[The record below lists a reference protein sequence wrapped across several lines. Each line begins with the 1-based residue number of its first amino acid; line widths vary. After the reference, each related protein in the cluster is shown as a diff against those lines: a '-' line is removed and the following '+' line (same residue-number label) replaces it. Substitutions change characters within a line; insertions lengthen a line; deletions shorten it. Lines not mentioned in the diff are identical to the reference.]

1 MTSTNIQDNEIKQL
15 ALEKRFTKKKT
26 KAEQDKQ
33 IAEWQM
39 FYLNNLDIFTE
50 DYLGIPLHYFQRT
63 LLLDTWKYDIMD
75 IIASRGISK
84 SFTISIMA
92 TDLAL
97 LLPGVN
103 ILLTSLTL
111 GQSNK
116 IIDEK
121 IDVLLS
127 SKTKGISPVLKQLRQ
142 EGFIKFGK
150 SDTGDAKVVEFGNGS
165 KIYSACCGEST
176 RGSRANIVIV
186 DESRL
191 IKKTDYDS
199 IIEPTLEPYYLN
211 GLRLETKQ
219 FFITSARAKNNWMWK
234 HLRNTVSKHYTD
246 KNIKYG
252 FFAGDIF
259 TAVANNVQ
267 TKNQL
272 IARRDNTNEL
282 DFLMEYCNIFLGES
296 EGALFSYDAFT
307 ECQVLEHAF
316 IPRTGMEVLE
326 NVEQKY
332 NFDNEFQTRAIAMDI
347 AVVGGSSNDN
357 TVFTL
362 GLVDT
367 ETSKKHVEYV
377 KSYNGMNVL
386 NQVIIAKRLFYEYKA
401 KYFIIDSKGIGSAMY
416 DLFTTETFDPE
427 YNKTYPAWTV
437 NSEPLLQLSSDSVI
451 KEKANRAIS
460 SETEDVIVPFT
471 GTSERNSE
479 AHLSVKKSIGSKT
492 LKLLIDDGEKESF
505 LVDKEAKFVTLNS
518 EEKARQLIPFVETRF
533 MINEAVSLTAK
544 ITDKGV
550 KVEEQRS
557 DTKDRYMSLAMF
569 SLFADNLLGKI
580 AKETRG
586 DVDVNVDDWKFLQ
599 SMCQF

>member
-1 MTSTNIQDNEIKQL
+1 ME
-15 ALEKRFTKKKT
+15 F
-26 KAEQDKQ
+26 
-33 IAEWQM
+33 
-39 FYLNNLDIFTE
+39 
-50 DYLGIPLHYFQRT
+50 P
-63 LLLDTWKYDIMD
+63 
-75 IIASRGISK
+75 
-84 SFTISIMA
+84 
-92 TDLAL
+92 
-97 LLPGVN
+97 
-103 ILLTSLTL
+103 SLTL

-127 SKTKGISPVLKQLRQ
+127 SKTKGISPVLKQLRE

-259 TAVANNVQ
+259 TAVANKVQ

-282 DFLMEYCNIFLGES
+282 DFLMEYCNIFLGEA
-296 EGALFSYDAFT
+296 EGALFSYDGFT
-307 ECQVLEHAF
+307 ECQVLENAF

-332 NFDNEFQTRAIAMDI
+332 NFDNETHTRFVSMDI

-357 TVFTL
+357 SVFTL
-362 GLVDT
+362 GYVDS
-367 ETSKKHVEYV
+367 ETSKKSVEYI
-377 KSYNGMNVL
+377 KSYNGMNVI

-401 KYFIIDSKGIGSAMY
+401 KYFVIDSKGVGSAMY
-416 DLFTTETFDPE
+416 DLFTVETYDPE

-437 NSEPLLQLSSDSVI
+437 NTESMLQLSSDTTI
-451 KEKANRAIS
+451 KDKATRAIS
-460 SETEDVIVPFT
+460 NEAESVLIPFT

-479 AHLSVKKSIGSKT
+479 AHLSVKKSIGNKT
-492 LKLLIDDGEKESF
+492 LRLLIDDGEKESI
-505 LVDKEAKFVTLNS
+505 LTDKEAKFVTLNS
-518 EEKARQLIPFVETRF
+518 EEKARQLIPFVETRY
-533 MINEAVSLTAK
+533 MINEAVSLSAK

-569 SLFADNLLGKI
+569 SLFADNLLNKL
-580 AKETRG
+580 AKDSRG
-586 DVDVNVDDWKFLQ
+586 DIDVNMEDWKFLQ